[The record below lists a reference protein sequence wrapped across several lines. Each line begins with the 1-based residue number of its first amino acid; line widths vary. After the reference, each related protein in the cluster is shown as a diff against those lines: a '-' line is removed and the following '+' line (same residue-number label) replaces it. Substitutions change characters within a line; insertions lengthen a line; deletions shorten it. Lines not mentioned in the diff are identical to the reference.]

1 MTPSRRTGGP
11 SPGQPPRRTDSPSL
25 SQPPR
30 RTDGLSRRHFAL
42 ALPSAL
48 LASGCAAP
56 HQGTGRPGDPIV
68 LTLLSHYA
76 SGVLKEALRG
86 PVDEWNAT
94 HDRVKV
100 RTKAVEFTDLL
111 TTFMVRQA
119 AGQGADII
127 HPYCLW
133 NGQLVQAGVLRP
145 APSEHAE
152 EITRGYGEAAVGAAS
167 VGGKVY
173 GYPTEVQTYALYYNK
188 RLLREA
194 GIDGPPRTWRELEET
209 AYRTSKRDRYGN
221 TLVQGFGLSTYDD
234 STTVGQTLAL
244 LNAAGGRFV
253 SADGR
258 STAIDSPAGRV
269 VFDLEHRLVVKGAS
283 APGINVYKA
292 FQSGQ
297 VAMVVSAGWW
307 TGSLKAQMGKDYR
320 DVGVAPVP
328 VPEADDKRATLSTGF
343 MLGINTASKHPR
355 EAWEFLR
362 WLNTEKVKSPKKG
375 ATATRMS
382 SLQVSVGSLTGRA
395 DDMRTLLGAG
405 SDPNLRPFLDALAY
419 AVPEPNVPG
428 AQQAKSLLR
437 KNIEALW
444 TGQQSVDEALR
455 TTRRQVDQEMSRSW

>member
-1 MTPSRRTGGP
+1 MTPSRRSG
-11 SPGQPPRRTDSPSL
+11 
-25 SQPPR
+25 
-30 RTDGLSRRHFAL
+30 GLSRRHFAL

-76 SGVLKEALRG
+76 SGELKEALRG

-100 RTKAVEFTDLL
+100 RTTAVEFTDLL

-152 EITRGYGEAAVGAAS
+152 EITRGYGEAAVRSSS

-209 AYRTSKRDRYGN
+209 AYRTTRRDRYGN

-244 LNAAGGRFV
+244 LNAAGGTFV
-253 SADGR
+253 SGDGR
-258 STAIDSPAGRV
+258 STAIDSPAGRA

-283 APGINVYKA
+283 SPA
-292 FQSGQ
+292 
-297 VAMVVSAGWW
+297 
-307 TGSLKAQMGKDYR
+307 
-320 DVGVAPVP
+320 
-328 VPEADDKRATLSTGF
+328 ST
-343 MLGINTASKHPR
+343 S
-355 EAWEFLR
+355 
-362 WLNTEKVKSPKKG
+362 
-375 ATATRMS
+375 
-382 SLQVSVGSLTGRA
+382 
-395 DDMRTLLGAG
+395 
-405 SDPNLRPFLDALAY
+405 
-419 AVPEPNVPG
+419 
-428 AQQAKSLLR
+428 
-437 KNIEALW
+437 
-444 TGQQSVDEALR
+444 
-455 TTRRQVDQEMSRSW
+455 TRRSSPGRWPW

>member
-1 MTPSRRTGGP
+1 MTPGSR
-11 SPGQPPRRTDSPSL
+11 PGTAGR
-25 SQPPR
+25 
-30 RTDGLSRRHFAL
+30 LSRRHFAL

-56 HQGTGRPGDPIV
+56 RRGTGRPGDPIE

-76 SGVLKEALRG
+76 SGELKQALQG

-94 HDRVKV
+94 HDRVKI

-119 AGQGADII
+119 AGQGADIL

-133 NGQLVQAGVLRP
+133 NGQLVRAGVLRP
-145 APSEHAE
+145 APPEHAE
-152 EITRGYGEAAVGAAS
+152 EIGRGYGAAAVRAAS
-167 VGGKVY
+167 VGGRVY
-173 GYPTEVQTYALYYNK
+173 GYPTEAQTYALYYNK
-188 RLLREA
+188 RLLRAA
-194 GIDGPPRTWRELEET
+194 GLDGPPRTWRELEEAARRT
-209 AYRTSKRDRYGN
+209 ARRDRYGN
-221 TLVQGFGLSTYDD
+221 TLVQGFGLSVYDD

-258 STAIDSPAGRV
+258 RTAIASAAGRA
-269 VFDLEHRLVVKGAS
+269 VFGLEHRLVVTGAS
-283 APGINVYKA
+283 APGVNVYKA
-292 FQSGQ
+292 FPSGQ
-297 VAMVVSAGWW
+297 VAMVISAGWW
-307 TGSLKAQMGKDYR
+307 TGSLKELMGAGYR

-328 VPEADDKRATLSTGF
+328 VPEADGRRATLSTGF
-343 MLGINTASKHPR
+343 MLGVNAASEHPR

-362 WLNTEKVKSPKKG
+362 WLNTEKVGVKGAGRG

-382 SLQVSVGSLTGRA
+382 ALQVSVGSLTGRA
-395 DDMRTLLGAG
+395 DDMRTLLSGG
-405 SDPNLRPFLDALAY
+405 GDPNLRPFLDALAY

-444 TGQQSVDEALR
+444 TGQRSVDEALR
-455 TTRRQVDQEMSRSW
+455 STRRQVDQEVARSW

>member
-1 MTPSRRTGGP
+1 MTPARR
-11 SPGQPPRRTDSPSL
+11 PGAAG
-25 SQPPR
+25 
-30 RTDGLSRRHFAL
+30 GLSRRHFAL

-56 HQGTGRPGDPIV
+56 HRGTGRPGDPIE

-76 SGVLKEALRG
+76 SGELKQALQG

-119 AGQGADII
+119 AGQGADIL

-133 NGQLVQAGVLRP
+133 NGQLVRAGVLRP
-145 APSEHAE
+145 APPEHAE
-152 EITRGYGEAAVGAAS
+152 EIGRGYGEAAVRAAS
-167 VGGKVY
+167 VGGEVY

-188 RLLREA
+188 RLLRAA
-194 GIDGPPRTWRELEET
+194 GLDGPPGTWRELEEAARRT
-209 AYRTSKRDRYGN
+209 ARRDRYGN

-244 LNAAGGRFV
+244 LNSAGGRFV

-258 STAIDSPAGRV
+258 STAIDSAAGRA
-269 VFDLEHRLVVKGAS
+269 VFGLEHRLVVTGAS
-283 APGINVYKA
+283 APGVNVYKA
-292 FQSGQ
+292 FPSGQ
-297 VAMVVSAGWW
+297 VAMVISAGWW
-307 TGSLKAQMGKDYR
+307 TGSLKELMGAGYR

-328 VPEADDKRATLSTGF
+328 VPEADGRRATLSTGF
-343 MLGINTASKHPR
+343 MLGVNAASEHPS

-362 WLNTEKVKSPKKG
+362 WLNTEKVGVQG
-375 ATATRMS
+375 AGRGAATTRMS
-382 SLQVSVGSLTGRA
+382 ALQVSVGSLTGRA
-395 DDMRTLLGAG
+395 DDMRTLLSGG
-405 SDPNLRPFLDALAY
+405 GDPNLRPFLEALAY

-444 TGQQSVDEALR
+444 TGQRSVDEALR
-455 TTRRQVDQEMSRSW
+455 TTRRQVDQEVSRSW

>member
-1 MTPSRRTGGP
+1 
-11 SPGQPPRRTDSPSL
+11 
-25 SQPPR
+25 
-30 RTDGLSRRHFAL
+30 
-42 ALPSAL
+42 
-48 LASGCAAP
+48 
-56 HQGTGRPGDPIV
+56 
-68 LTLLSHYA
+68 
-76 SGVLKEALRG
+76 
-86 PVDEWNAT
+86 
-94 HDRVKV
+94 V

-119 AGQGADII
+119 AGQGTDILQ
-127 HPYCLW
+127 PYCLW

-152 EITRGYGEAAVGAAS
+152 EITRGYGEAAVGSSS
-167 VGGKVY
+167 VGGRIY

-194 GIDGPPRTWRELEET
+194 GVDGPPRTWRELEET
-209 AYRTSKRDRYGN
+209 AYRTTRRDRYGN

-258 STAIDSPAGRV
+258 STAIDSPAGRA
-269 VFDLEHRLVVKGAS
+269 VFDLEHRLVAKGAS
-283 APGINVYKA
+283 DPGVNVYKA

-307 TGSLKAQMGKDYR
+307 TGSLKEQMGEGYR
-320 DVGVAPVP
+320 DVGVAPLP
-328 VPEADDKRATLSTGF
+328 LPEADDKRATLSTGF
-343 MLGINTASKHPR
+343 MLGVNAASEHPR

-362 WLNTEKVKSPKKG
+362 WLNTEKVRVKSAGTGAEKG

-395 DDMRTLLGAG
+395 DDMRTLLDEGG
-405 SDPNLRPFLDALAY
+405 DPNLRPFLDALAY

-444 TGQQSVDEALR
+444 TGQRSVDEALR
-455 TTRRQVDQEMSRSW
+455 TTRRQVDQEVSRSW

>member
-1 MTPSRRTGGP
+1 MTPS
-11 SPGQPPRRTDSPSL
+11 
-25 SQPPR
+25 
-30 RTDGLSRRHFAL
+30 LSRRHFAL

-48 LASGCAAP
+48 LVSGCAAP
-56 HQGTGRPGDPIV
+56 HRGTGRPGDPVV

-76 SGVLKEALRG
+76 SGELKKALQG
-86 PVDEWNAT
+86 PVDEWNAL

-119 AGQGADII
+119 AGQGTDIL

-133 NGQLVQAGVLRP
+133 NGQLVRAGVLRP
-145 APSEHAE
+145 APPEHAE
-152 EITRGYGEAAVGAAS
+152 EIGRGYGAAAAGSAS
-167 VGGKVY
+167 VEGRIY
-173 GYPTEVQTYALYYNK
+173 GYPTEMQTYALYYNR

-194 GIDGPPRTWRELEET
+194 GVHGPPRTWPELEDA
-209 AYRTSKRDRYGN
+209 AYRTARRDRYGN
-221 TLVQGFGLSTYDD
+221 TLVQGFGLSAFDD

-258 STAIDSPAGRV
+258 RTAIDSPAGRT
-269 VFDLEHRLVVKGAS
+269 VFELERRLVDKGAS
-283 APGINVYKA
+283 APGVNVYQA
-292 FQSGQ
+292 FASGQ
-297 VAMVVSAGWW
+297 VAMVISAGWW
-307 TGSLKAQMGKDYR
+307 TANLKALMGPAYH

-328 VPEADDKRATLSTGF
+328 LPEADGRRATLATAF
-343 MLGINTASKHPR
+343 MLGVNSASRHPD

-362 WLNTEKVKSPKKG
+362 WLNTEKVRR
-375 ATATRMS
+375 TTRMS
-382 SLQVSVGSLTGRA
+382 ALQASVGSLTGRA
-395 DDMRTLLGAG
+395 DDMRRLLGAG
-405 SDPNLRPFLDALAY
+405 GDPNLRPFLDALAY

-444 TGQQSVDEALR
+444 TGQQTVDEALR
-455 TTRRQVDQEMSRSW
+455 ATRRQVDQEVARSW

>member
-1 MTPSRRTGGP
+1 MTPS
-11 SPGQPPRRTDSPSL
+11 
-25 SQPPR
+25 
-30 RTDGLSRRHFAL
+30 LSRRHFAL

-48 LASGCAAP
+48 LVSGCAAP
-56 HQGTGRPGDPIV
+56 HRGTGRPGDPIV

-76 SGVLKEALRG
+76 SGELKKALQG
-86 PVDEWNAT
+86 PVDEWNAL

-119 AGQGADII
+119 AGQGTDIL

-133 NGQLVQAGVLRP
+133 NGQLVRAGVLRP
-145 APSEHAE
+145 APPEHAE
-152 EITRGYGEAAVGAAS
+152 EIGRGYGAAAAGSAS
-167 VGGKVY
+167 VAGRVY
-173 GYPTEVQTYALYYNK
+173 GYPTEMQTYALYYNR

-194 GIDGPPRTWRELEET
+194 GVHGPPRTWPELEEA
-209 AYRTSKRDRYGN
+209 AYRTARQDRYGN
-221 TLVQGFGLSTYDD
+221 TLVQGFGLSAFDD

-258 STAIDSPAGRV
+258 RTAIDSPAGRT
-269 VFDLEHRLVVKGAS
+269 VFELERRLVDRGAS
-283 APGINVYKA
+283 APGVNVYQA
-292 FQSGQ
+292 FASGQ
-297 VAMVVSAGWW
+297 VAMVISAGWW
-307 TGSLKAQMGKDYR
+307 TANLKALMGPAYR

-328 VPEADDKRATLSTGF
+328 LPGAGGRRATLSTGF
-343 MLGINTASKHPR
+343 MLGVNTASRHPD

-362 WLNTEKVKSPKKG
+362 WLNTEKVRG
-375 ATATRMS
+375 TTRMS
-382 SLQVSVGSLTGRA
+382 ALQASVGSLTGRA
-395 DDMRTLLGAG
+395 GDMRRLLGAG
-405 SDPNLRPFLDALAY
+405 GDPNLRPFLDALAY

-444 TGQQSVDEALR
+444 TGQQTVDEALR
-455 TTRRQVDQEMSRSW
+455 ATRRQVDQEVARSW

>member
-1 MTPSRRTGGP
+1 MTPSRRTA
-11 SPGQPPRRTDSPSL
+11 
-25 SQPPR
+25 
-30 RTDGLSRRHFAL
+30 GLSRRHFAL

-76 SGVLKEALRG
+76 SGALKEALRG

-127 HPYCLW
+127 QPYCLW
-133 NGQLVQAGVLRP
+133 NGQLVQAGVLRAAP
-145 APSEHAE
+145 AEHAE
-152 EITRGYGEAAVGAAS
+152 EITRGYGKAAVGSSS

-194 GIDGPPRTWRELEET
+194 GVEGPPRTWRELEET
-209 AYRTSKRDRYGN
+209 AYRTAKRDPYGN

-244 LNAAGGRFV
+244 LNAAGGAFV

-258 STAIDSPAGRV
+258 STAIDSPAGRA

-283 APGINVYKA
+283 APGVNVYKA

-320 DVGVAPVP
+320 DVGVAPLP
-328 VPEADDKRATLSTGF
+328 VPEADDARATLSTGF
-343 MLGINTASKHPR
+343 MLGVNAASEHPR

-362 WLNTEKVKSPKKG
+362 WLNTDKVSVKSAKKG

-395 DDMRTLLGAG
+395 DDMRTLLSEG

-419 AVPEPNVPG
+419 AVPEPNMPG

-444 TGQQSVDEALR
+444 TGQQSVDESLR
-455 TTRRQVDQEMSRSW
+455 TIRRQVDQEVSRSW

>member
-1 MTPSRRTGGP
+1 VTPSRRTG
-11 SPGQPPRRTDSPSL
+11 
-25 SQPPR
+25 
-30 RTDGLSRRHFAL
+30 GLSRRHFAL

-76 SGVLKEALRG
+76 SGALKEALRG
-86 PVDEWNAT
+86 PVDEWNAI

-119 AGQGADII
+119 AGQGADIL

-133 NGQLVQAGVLRP
+133 NGQLVRAGVLRP
-145 APSEHAE
+145 APPEHAE
-152 EITRGYGEAAVGAAS
+152 EIRRGYGEAAVGSSS
-167 VGGKVY
+167 VGGEVY
-173 GYPTEVQTYALYYNK
+173 GYPTEVQTYALYYSK

-209 AYRTSKRDRYGN
+209 AYRTTKRDRYGN
-221 TLVQGFGLSTYDD
+221 TLVQGFGLSTIDD

-244 LNAAGGRFV
+244 LNAAGGTFV

-258 STAIDSPAGRV
+258 STAIDSPAGRA
-269 VFDLEHRLVVKGAS
+269 VFDLEHRLVTRGAS
-283 APGINVYKA
+283 APGVNVYKA
-292 FQSGQ
+292 FPSGQ

-307 TGSLKAQMGKDYR
+307 TGNLKELMGREYG
-320 DVGVAPVP
+320 DVGVAPLP
-328 VPEADDKRATLSTGF
+328 VPEAGDRRATLSTGF
-343 MLGINTASKHPR
+343 MLGVNAASRHPR

-362 WLNTEKVKSPKKG
+362 WLNTEKVSVRSAGKA

-382 SLQVSVGSLTGRA
+382 ALQVSVGSLTGRA

-405 SDPNLRPFLDALAY
+405 GDRNLRPFLDALAY

-444 TGQQSVDEALR
+444 TGQRSVDEALR
-455 TTRRQVDQEMSRSW
+455 ITRRQVDQEVSRSW

>member
-1 MTPSRRTGGP
+1 MTPSHRTG
-11 SPGQPPRRTDSPSL
+11 
-25 SQPPR
+25 
-30 RTDGLSRRHFAL
+30 GLSRRHFAL
-42 ALPSAL
+42 ALSSAL

-56 HQGTGRPGDPIV
+56 YQGTGQPGDPIV

-76 SGVLKEALRG
+76 SGELKEALQG

-119 AGQGADII
+119 AGQGADIL

-152 EITRGYGEAAVGAAS
+152 EIRRGYGEATVGASS

-194 GIDGPPRTWRELEET
+194 GIEGPPRTWRELEEA
-209 AYRTSKRDRYGN
+209 AYRTAKRDRYGN

-244 LNAAGGRFV
+244 LNAAGGTFV

-258 STAIDSPAGRV
+258 STAIDSPAGRA

-283 APGINVYKA
+283 APGVNVYKA

-307 TGSLKAQMGKDYR
+307 TGSLKTQMGHDYH
-320 DVGVAPVP
+320 DVGVAPLP
-328 VPEADDKRATLSTGF
+328 VPEADDKLATLSTGF
-343 MLGINTASKHPR
+343 MLGVNATSKYPR

-362 WLNTEKVKSPKKG
+362 WLNTEKVRVKSAKKG

-382 SLQVSVGSLTGRA
+382 SLQVSVGSLSGRA
-395 DDMRTLLGAG
+395 DDMRTLLSEGG
-405 SDPNLRPFLDALAY
+405 DPNLRPFLDALAY

-444 TGQQSVDEALR
+444 TGQQSVDESLR
-455 TTRRQVDQEMSRSW
+455 TIRRQVDQEVSRSW

>member
-1 MTPSRRTGGP
+1 MTRSHRAG
-11 SPGQPPRRTDSPSL
+11 
-25 SQPPR
+25 
-30 RTDGLSRRHFAL
+30 GLSRRHFAL
-42 ALPSAL
+42 ALPSSL
-48 LASGCAAP
+48 LAAGCAAP
-56 HQGTGRPGDPIV
+56 HRGTGRPGDPIV

-76 SGVLKEALRG
+76 SGTLKAALQG

-94 HDRVKV
+94 HERVKV
-100 RTKAVEFTDLL
+100 QTKAVEFTDLL

-145 APSEHAE
+145 APQEPAE
-152 EITRGYGEAAVGAAS
+152 EITRGYGTAAVAASS

-188 RLLREA
+188 RLLHEA
-194 GIDGPPRTWRELEET
+194 GIDGPPHTWRELEET
-209 AYRTSKRDRYGN
+209 AYRTARRDRYGN

-244 LNAAGGRFV
+244 LSAAGGTFV

-258 STAIDSPAGRV
+258 STAIDSPAGRA
-269 VFDLEHRLVVKGAS
+269 VFDLEHRLIAEGAS
-283 APGINVYKA
+283 DPGVNVYKA
-292 FQSGQ
+292 FPSGQ
-297 VAMVVSAGWW
+297 VAMVVGAGWW
-307 TGSLKAQMGKDYR
+307 TTSLKALMGTDYR

-328 VPEADDKRATLSTGF
+328 VPETGDERATLSTGF
-343 MLGINTASKHPR
+343 MLGVNTASAYPR

-362 WLNTEKVKSPKKG
+362 WLNTEKVRVKSEGKT

-395 DDMRTLLGAG
+395 DDIRTLLGQG
-405 SDPNLRPFLDALAY
+405 GDPNLRPFLDALAY

-437 KNIEALW
+437 RNIEAFW
-444 TGQQSVDEALR
+444 TGRQSVDEALR
-455 TTRRQVDQEMSRSW
+455 TTRRQVDQEVSRSW

>member
-1 MTPSRRTGGP
+1 M
-11 SPGQPPRRTDSPSL
+11 
-25 SQPPR
+25 
-30 RTDGLSRRHFAL
+30 SRRHFAL

-48 LASGCAAP
+48 LAAGCAAP
-56 HQGTGRPGDPIV
+56 HQGTGRPGDPVV

-76 SGVLKEALRG
+76 SGELKKALQR
-86 PVDEWNAT
+86 PVDEWNAL

-119 AGQGADII
+119 AGQGTDIL

-133 NGQLVQAGVLRP
+133 NGQLVRAGVLRP
-145 APSEHAE
+145 APPEHAA
-152 EITRGYGEAAVGAAS
+152 EIGHGYGAAAVGSAS
-167 VGGKVY
+167 VGGRVY
-173 GYPTEVQTYALYYNK
+173 GYPTEMQTYALYYNK

-194 GIDGPPRTWRELEET
+194 GIDGPPRTWPELEDAACRT
-209 AYRTSKRDRYGN
+209 ARQDRYGN
-221 TLVQGFGLSTYDD
+221 TLVQGFGLSAFDD

-258 STAIDSPAGRV
+258 RTAIDSPAGRA
-269 VFDLEHRLVVKGAS
+269 VFGLERRLVDKGAS
-283 APGINVYKA
+283 APGVNVYQA
-292 FQSGQ
+292 FASGQ
-297 VAMVVSAGWW
+297 VAMVISAGWW
-307 TGSLKAQMGKDYR
+307 TANLKALMGPAYR

-328 VPEADDKRATLSTGF
+328 LPAAGGRRATLSTGF
-343 MLGINTASKHPR
+343 MLGVNTASRHPR

-362 WLNTEKVKSPKKG
+362 WLNADKVRGTS
-375 ATATRMS
+375 RMS
-382 SLQVSVGSLTGRA
+382 ALQASVGSLTGRA

-405 SDPNLRPFLDALAY
+405 GDPNLHPFLDALAY

-444 TGQQSVDEALR
+444 TGQQTVDEALR
-455 TTRRQVDQEMSRSW
+455 ATRRQVDQEVARSW

>member
-1 MTPSRRTGGP
+1 MTPS
-11 SPGQPPRRTDSPSL
+11 
-25 SQPPR
+25 
-30 RTDGLSRRHFAL
+30 LSRRHFAL

-48 LASGCAAP
+48 LVSGCAAP

-76 SGVLKEALRG
+76 SGELKKALQG
-86 PVDEWNAT
+86 PVDEWNAL

-119 AGQGADII
+119 AGQGTDIL

-133 NGQLVQAGVLRP
+133 NGQLVRAGVLRP
-145 APSEHAE
+145 APPEHAE
-152 EITRGYGEAAVGAAS
+152 EIGRGYGAAAAGSAS
-167 VGGKVY
+167 VAGRVY
-173 GYPTEVQTYALYYNK
+173 GYPTEMQTYALYYNR

-194 GIDGPPRTWRELEET
+194 GVHGPPRTWPELEEA
-209 AYRTSKRDRYGN
+209 AYRTARQDRYGN
-221 TLVQGFGLSTYDD
+221 TLVQGFGLSAFDD

-258 STAIDSPAGRV
+258 RTAIDSPAGRT
-269 VFDLEHRLVVKGAS
+269 VFELERRLVDRGAS
-283 APGINVYKA
+283 APGVNVYQA
-292 FQSGQ
+292 FASGQ
-297 VAMVVSAGWW
+297 VAMVISAGWW
-307 TGSLKAQMGKDYR
+307 TANLKALMGPAYR

-328 VPEADDKRATLSTGF
+328 LPGAGGRRATLSTGF
-343 MLGINTASKHPR
+343 MLGVNTASRHPD

-362 WLNTEKVKSPKKG
+362 WLNTEKVRG
-375 ATATRMS
+375 TTRMS
-382 SLQVSVGSLTGRA
+382 ALQASVGSLTGRA
-395 DDMRTLLGAG
+395 DDMRRLLGAG
-405 SDPNLRPFLDALAY
+405 ADPNLRPFLDALAY

-444 TGQQSVDEALR
+444 TGQQTVDEALR
-455 TTRRQVDQEMSRSW
+455 ATRRQVDQEVARSW

>member
-1 MTPSRRTGGP
+1 MTPS
-11 SPGQPPRRTDSPSL
+11 
-25 SQPPR
+25 
-30 RTDGLSRRHFAL
+30 LSRRHFAL

-48 LASGCAAP
+48 LVSGCAAP
-56 HQGTGRPGDPIV
+56 HQGTGRPGDPLV

-76 SGVLKEALRG
+76 SGELKKALQK
-86 PVDEWNAT
+86 PVDEWNAL

-119 AGQGADII
+119 AGQGTDIL

-133 NGQLVQAGVLRP
+133 NGQLVRAGVLRP
-145 APSEHAE
+145 APPEHAE
-152 EITRGYGEAAVGAAS
+152 EIGRGYGAAAAGSAS
-167 VGGKVY
+167 VAGRVY
-173 GYPTEVQTYALYYNK
+173 GYPTEMQTYALYYNR

-194 GIDGPPRTWRELEET
+194 GVHGPPRTWPELEEA
-209 AYRTSKRDRYGN
+209 AYRTARQDRYGN
-221 TLVQGFGLSTYDD
+221 TLVQGFGLSAFDD

-258 STAIDSPAGRV
+258 RTAIDSPAGRT
-269 VFDLEHRLVVKGAS
+269 VFELERRLVDKGAS
-283 APGINVYKA
+283 APGVNVYQA
-292 FQSGQ
+292 FASGQ
-297 VAMVVSAGWW
+297 VAMVISAGWW
-307 TGSLKAQMGKDYR
+307 TANLKALMGPAYR

-328 VPEADDKRATLSTGF
+328 LPEAGGRRATLSTGF
-343 MLGINTASKHPR
+343 MLGVNTASRHPD

-362 WLNTEKVKSPKKG
+362 WLNTEKVRG
-375 ATATRMS
+375 TTRMS
-382 SLQVSVGSLTGRA
+382 ALQASVGSLTGRA
-395 DDMRTLLGAG
+395 DDMRRLLGAG
-405 SDPNLRPFLDALAY
+405 GDSNLRPFLDALAY

-444 TGQQSVDEALR
+444 TGQQTVDEALR
-455 TTRRQVDQEMSRSW
+455 ATRRQVDQEVARSW

>member
-1 MTPSRRTGGP
+1 MTPS
-11 SPGQPPRRTDSPSL
+11 
-25 SQPPR
+25 
-30 RTDGLSRRHFAL
+30 LSRRHFAL

-56 HQGTGRPGDPIV
+56 HQGTGRPGDPVV

-76 SGVLKEALRG
+76 SGELKKALQA
-86 PVDEWNAT
+86 PVDEWNAL

-111 TTFMVRQA
+111 TTVMVRQA
-119 AGQGADII
+119 AGQGTDIL

-133 NGQLVQAGVLRP
+133 NGQLVRAGVLRP
-145 APSEHAE
+145 APPEHAA
-152 EITRGYGEAAVGAAS
+152 EIGRGYGAAAVGSAS
-167 VGGKVY
+167 VAGKIY
-173 GYPTEVQTYALYYNK
+173 GYPTEMQTYALYYNK

-194 GIDGPPRTWRELEET
+194 GVDGPPRTWPELEEA
-209 AYRTSKRDRYGN
+209 AYRTARQDRYGN
-221 TLVQGFGLSTYDD
+221 TLVQGFGLSAFDD

-258 STAIDSPAGRV
+258 RTAIDSPAGRT
-269 VFDLEHRLVVKGAS
+269 VFELERRLVDKGAS
-283 APGINVYKA
+283 APGVNVYQA
-292 FQSGQ
+292 FASGQ
-297 VAMVVSAGWW
+297 VAMVISAGWW
-307 TGSLKAQMGKDYR
+307 TANLKALMGPAYR

-328 VPEADDKRATLSTGF
+328 LPEVDGRRATLSTGF
-343 MLGINTASKHPR
+343 LLGVNTASEHPR

-362 WLNTEKVKSPKKG
+362 WLNADKVRG
-375 ATATRMS
+375 TTRMS
-382 SLQVSVGSLTGRA
+382 ALQASVGSLTGRA
-395 DDMRTLLGAG
+395 DDMRRLLGTG
-405 SDPNLRPFLDALAY
+405 GDPNLHPFLDALAY

-444 TGQQSVDEALR
+444 TGQQTVDEALR
-455 TTRRQVDQEMSRSW
+455 STRRQVDQEVARSW

>member
-1 MTPSRRTGGP
+1 MG
-11 SPGQPPRRTDSPSL
+11 
-25 SQPPR
+25 
-30 RTDGLSRRHFAL
+30 RRHFAL

-48 LASGCAAP
+48 LVSGCAAP
-56 HQGTGRPGDPIV
+56 YRGSGRPGDPIV

-76 SGVLKEALRG
+76 SGELKQALQG

-133 NGQLVQAGVLRP
+133 NGQLVRAGVLRP
-145 APSEHAE
+145 APSGHAV
-152 EITRGYGEAAVGAAS
+152 EIGRGYGRAAVDAAS
-167 VGGKVY
+167 VGGRVY

-188 RLLREA
+188 RLLRAA
-194 GIDGPPRTWRELEET
+194 GLGSPPRTWRELEEA
-209 AYRTSKRDRYGN
+209 AYRTARRDRYGN

-244 LNAAGGRFV
+244 LGAAGGSFV

-258 STAIDSPAGRV
+258 STAIDSPAGRA
-269 VFDLEHRLVVKGAS
+269 VFELEHRLVVRGAS
-283 APGINVYKA
+283 TPGINVYKA

-297 VAMVVSAGWW
+297 AAMVISAGWW
-307 TGSLKAQMGKDYR
+307 TASLRAEMGRDYR
-320 DVGVAPVP
+320 EVGVAPVP
-328 VPEADDKRATLSTGF
+328 VPRAGDRPGTLSTGF
-343 MLGINTASKHPR
+343 MLGVNTASEHPR

-362 WLNTEKVKSPKKG
+362 WLNAEKVGVRTARQG
-375 ATATRMS
+375 AVATRMS

-395 DDMRTLLGAG
+395 DDMGTLLGAG
-405 SDPNLRPFLDALAY
+405 GDPNLRPFREALAY

-437 KNIEALW
+437 QNIEALW
-444 TGQQSVDEALR
+444 TGQRSVDEALR
-455 TTRRQVDQEMSRSW
+455 AVRRQVDQEVSRSW

>member
-1 MTPSRRTGGP
+1 MTLSRRAA
-11 SPGQPPRRTDSPSL
+11 
-25 SQPPR
+25 
-30 RTDGLSRRHFAL
+30 GLSRRHFAL

-48 LASGCAAP
+48 LAAGCAAP
-56 HQGTGRPGDPIV
+56 HQGTGRPGDPIL

-76 SGVLKEALRG
+76 SGELKEALQG

-127 HPYCLW
+127 QPYCLW

-145 APSEHAE
+145 APSEHAA
-152 EITRGYGEAAVGAAS
+152 EITRGYGEAAVGSSS
-167 VGGKVY
+167 VEGKVY

-209 AYRTSKRDRYGN
+209 AYRTAKRDRYGN

-244 LNAAGGRFV
+244 LNAAGGTFV
-253 SADGR
+253 SKDGR
-258 STAIDSPAGRV
+258 STAIDSPPGRA
-269 VFDLEHRLVVKGAS
+269 VFDLEHRLVAEGAS

-292 FQSGQ
+292 FRSGQ

-328 VPEADDKRATLSTGF
+328 VPQADDERATLSTGF
-343 MLGINTASKHPR
+343 MLGVNTASKHPR
-355 EAWEFLR
+355 AAWEFLR
-362 WLNTEKVKSPKKG
+362 WLNAEKVGVKSVERG

-455 TTRRQVDQEMSRSW
+455 TTRRQVDQEVSRSW

>member
-1 MTPSRRTGGP
+1 MTPA
-11 SPGQPPRRTDSPSL
+11 
-25 SQPPR
+25 
-30 RTDGLSRRHFAL
+30 LSRRHFAL

-48 LASGCAAP
+48 LVSGCAAP
-56 HQGTGRPGDPIV
+56 HRGTGRPRDPIV

-76 SGVLKEALRG
+76 SGELKTALQG
-86 PVDEWNAT
+86 PVDEWNAL

-100 RTKAVEFTDLL
+100 QTKAVEFTDLL

-145 APSEHAE
+145 APPEHAE
-152 EITRGYGEAAVGAAS
+152 EIRRGYGTAAVGSAT
-167 VGGKVY
+167 VDGNVY
-173 GYPTEVQTYALYYNK
+173 GYPTEMQTYALYYNK

-194 GIDGPPRTWRELEET
+194 GVDRPPRTWRELEDA
-209 AYRTSKRDRYGN
+209 AYRTARRDGYGN
-221 TLVQGFGLSTYDD
+221 ALVQGFGLSTFDD

-258 STAIDSPAGRV
+258 RTAIDSPAGRA
-269 VFDLEHRLVVKGAS
+269 VFDLERRLVAKGAS
-283 APGINVYKA
+283 DPGVNVYNA
-292 FQSGQ
+292 FASGQ
-297 VAMVVSAGWW
+297 VAMVISAGWW
-307 TGSLKAQMGKDYR
+307 TANLKALMGKGYR

-328 VPEADDKRATLSTGF
+328 LPEAGGRRATLSTGF
-343 MLGINTASKHPR
+343 MLGVNTASERPR

-362 WLNTEKVKSPKKG
+362 WLNTEKVRG
-375 ATATRMS
+375 ATRMS
-382 SLQVSVGSLTGRA
+382 ALQVSVGSLTGRA

-405 SDPNLRPFLDALAY
+405 GDPNLHPFLDALAY

-455 TTRRQVDQEMSRSW
+455 TTRRQVDQEVSLSW

>member
-1 MTPSRRTGGP
+1 MTPS
-11 SPGQPPRRTDSPSL
+11 
-25 SQPPR
+25 
-30 RTDGLSRRHFAL
+30 LSRRHFAL

-48 LASGCAAP
+48 LVSGCAAP
-56 HQGTGRPGDPIV
+56 HQGTGRPGDPVV

-76 SGVLKEALRG
+76 SGELKKALQK
-86 PVDEWNAT
+86 PVDEWNAL

-119 AGQGADII
+119 AGQGTDIL

-133 NGQLVQAGVLRP
+133 NGQLVRAGVLRP
-145 APSEHAE
+145 APPEHAE
-152 EITRGYGEAAVGAAS
+152 EIGRGYGAAAAGSAS
-167 VGGKVY
+167 VAGRVY
-173 GYPTEVQTYALYYNK
+173 GYPTEMQTYALYYNR

-194 GIDGPPRTWRELEET
+194 GVHGPPRTWPELEEA
-209 AYRTSKRDRYGN
+209 AYRTARQDRYGN
-221 TLVQGFGLSTYDD
+221 TLVQGFGLSAFDD

-258 STAIDSPAGRV
+258 RTAIDSPAGRT
-269 VFDLEHRLVVKGAS
+269 VFELERRLVDKGAS
-283 APGINVYKA
+283 TPGVNVYQA
-292 FQSGQ
+292 FASGQ
-297 VAMVVSAGWW
+297 VAMVISAGWW
-307 TGSLKAQMGKDYR
+307 TANLKALMGPAYR

-328 VPEADDKRATLSTGF
+328 LPGAGGRRATLSTGF
-343 MLGINTASKHPR
+343 MLGVNTASRHPD

-362 WLNTEKVKSPKKG
+362 WLNTEKVRG
-375 ATATRMS
+375 TTRMS
-382 SLQVSVGSLTGRA
+382 ALQASVGSLTGRA
-395 DDMRTLLGAG
+395 DDMRRLLGAG
-405 SDPNLRPFLDALAY
+405 GDPNLRPFLDALAY

-444 TGQQSVDEALR
+444 TGQQTVDEALR
-455 TTRRQVDQEMSRSW
+455 ATRRQVDQEVARSW

>member
-1 MTPSRRTGGP
+1 VTPS
-11 SPGQPPRRTDSPSL
+11 
-25 SQPPR
+25 
-30 RTDGLSRRHFAL
+30 LSRRHFAL

-48 LASGCAAP
+48 LVSGCAAP
-56 HQGTGRPGDPIV
+56 HQGTGRPGDPVV

-76 SGVLKEALRG
+76 SGELKKALQK
-86 PVDEWNAT
+86 PVDEWNAL

-119 AGQGADII
+119 AGQGTDIL

-133 NGQLVQAGVLRP
+133 NGQLVRAGVLRP
-145 APSEHAE
+145 APPEHAE
-152 EITRGYGEAAVGAAS
+152 EIGRGYGAAAAGSAS
-167 VGGKVY
+167 VAGRVY
-173 GYPTEVQTYALYYNK
+173 GYPTEMQTYALYYNR

-194 GIDGPPRTWRELEET
+194 GVHGPPRTWPELEEA
-209 AYRTSKRDRYGN
+209 AYRTARQDRYGN
-221 TLVQGFGLSTYDD
+221 TLVQGFGLSAFDD

-258 STAIDSPAGRV
+258 RTAIDSPAGRT
-269 VFDLEHRLVVKGAS
+269 VFELERRLVDKGAS
-283 APGINVYKA
+283 APGVNVYQA
-292 FQSGQ
+292 FASGQ
-297 VAMVVSAGWW
+297 VAMVISAGWW
-307 TGSLKAQMGKDYR
+307 TANLKALMGPAYR

-328 VPEADDKRATLSTGF
+328 LPGAGGRRATLSTGF
-343 MLGINTASKHPR
+343 MLGVNTASRHPD

-362 WLNTEKVKSPKKG
+362 WLNTEKVRG
-375 ATATRMS
+375 TTRMS
-382 SLQVSVGSLTGRA
+382 ALQASVGSLTGRA
-395 DDMRTLLGAG
+395 DDMRRLLGAG
-405 SDPNLRPFLDALAY
+405 GDPNLRPFLDALAY

-444 TGQQSVDEALR
+444 TGQQTVDEALR
-455 TTRRQVDQEMSRSW
+455 ATRRQVDQEVARSW

>member
-1 MTPSRRTGGP
+1 MTPAHRT
-11 SPGQPPRRTDSPSL
+11 S
-25 SQPPR
+25 
-30 RTDGLSRRHFAL
+30 GLSRRHFAL
-42 ALPSAL
+42 GLPSAL
-48 LASGCAAP
+48 LTSGCAAP

-76 SGVLKEALRG
+76 SGVLKEALQA
-86 PVDEWNAT
+86 PVDEWNDS

-119 AGQGADII
+119 AGQGADIL

-145 APSEHAE
+145 APREHAE
-152 EITRGYGEAAVGAAS
+152 EITRGYSEAAVDAAS

-209 AYRTSKRDRYGN
+209 AYRTARRDRYGN
-221 TLVQGFGLSTYDD
+221 TLVQGFGLSTADD

-253 SADGR
+253 SEDGR
-258 STAIDSPAGRV
+258 STTIDSPAGRA
-269 VFDLEHRLVVKGAS
+269 VFELEHRLVDRGAS
-283 APGINVYKA
+283 APGVNVYKA
-292 FQSGQ
+292 FRSGQ
-297 VAMVVSAGWW
+297 VAMVVSGGWW
-307 TGSLKAQMGKDYR
+307 TGSLKALMGKDYR
-320 DVGVAPVP
+320 DVGVAPLP
-328 VPEADDKRATLSTGF
+328 LPEADGKRATLSTGF
-343 MLGINTASKHPR
+343 MLGVNAASKHPR
-355 EAWEFLR
+355 AAWEFLR
-362 WLNTEKVKSPKKG
+362 WLNAEKVIVKRAMKG
-375 ATATRMS
+375 GTATRMS
-382 SLQVSVGSLTGRA
+382 SLQVSAGSLTGRA
-395 DDMRTLLGAG
+395 DDMRTLLGSH
-405 SDPNLRPFLDALAY
+405 SDANLGPFLDALAY
-419 AVPEPNVPG
+419 SVPEPNVPG

-444 TGQQSVDEALR
+444 TGQQSVDQALR
-455 TTRRQVDQEMSRSW
+455 TTRRQVDREVARSW